1 MEEKAKTSTISEER
15 REWQARLG
23 ESDAKWS
30 KEVEKM
36 NEREAVYNGDRTMQP
51 LVPGDTHRDGTL
63 KKTSHVRNITFENI
77 DSQVSSSIPTLA
89 RSTVSRISAHCAKVC
104 TELSGTAINS
114 SASRTP

>member
-1 MEEKAKTSTISEER
+1 MRGRKDMEEKAKTSTISEEL
-15 REWQARLG
+15 REWQARLN

-63 KKTSHVRNITFENI
+63 KKTSHVRNITFSVECPA
-77 DSQVSSSIPTLA
+77 DRSPSSPA
-89 RSTVSRISAHCAKVC
+89 RLLPRSRC
-104 TELSGTAINS
+104 
-114 SASRTP
+114 P

>member
-1 MEEKAKTSTISEER
+1 MRGRKDMEEKAKTSTISEEL

-51 LVPGDTHRDGTL
+51 LVLYILNSQYRL
-63 KKTSHVRNITFENI
+63 KFLQICSLN
-77 DSQVSSSIPTLA
+77 
-89 RSTVSRISAHCAKVC
+89 
-104 TELSGTAINS
+104 
-114 SASRTP
+114 TP